1 MCSAMAWKPDRKKA
15 DGKVGADAIGWE
27 GDDVAALFA
36 ARCTQVLGALIVFA
50 LDQPQAQPLK
60 VARRE
65 FVEGQGVGCARNR
78 RLGLGQG
85 FTSCKMCSTYD
96 VVGL

>member
-1 MCSAMAWKPDRKKA
+1 VP
-15 DGKVGADAIGWE
+15 GAF
-27 GDDVAALFA
+27 VA
-36 ARCTQVLGALIVFA
+36 FA

-65 FVEGQGVGCARNR
+65 LVEGQGVGYAGDR

-85 FTSCKMCSTYD
+85 IASCKMCSAMAWKPD
-96 VVGL
+96 GKK